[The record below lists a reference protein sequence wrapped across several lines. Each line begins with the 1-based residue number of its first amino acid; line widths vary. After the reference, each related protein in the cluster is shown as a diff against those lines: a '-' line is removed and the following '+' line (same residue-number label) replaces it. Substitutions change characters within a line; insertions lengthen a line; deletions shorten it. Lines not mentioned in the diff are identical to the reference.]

1 MEDGIRYA
9 NLNPPLLHFLTF
21 LPNFVR
27 LKHRSLGI
35 ATVVED
41 IGLCTPQMPVALN
54 ALVLTSMMASASLAK
69 SLRSVVDDPA
79 RMRRASI
86 GSWARKRARRRVL
99 RSALR
104 DSMWR
109 RRLEGF
115 VSPGG
120 DRMIASTSPAVM

>member
-1 MEDGIRYA
+1 M
-9 NLNPPLLHFLTF
+9 
-21 LPNFVR
+21 
-27 LKHRSLGI
+27 
-35 ATVVED
+35 VED
-41 IGLCTPQMPVALN
+41 IGLCTPEMPVALN

-86 GSWARKRARRRVL
+86 GSWARKRAQRRVL
-99 RSALR
+99 GSALR

-115 VSPGG
+115 LSPRPDK
-120 DRMIASTSPAVM
+120 DRSSMSLEA